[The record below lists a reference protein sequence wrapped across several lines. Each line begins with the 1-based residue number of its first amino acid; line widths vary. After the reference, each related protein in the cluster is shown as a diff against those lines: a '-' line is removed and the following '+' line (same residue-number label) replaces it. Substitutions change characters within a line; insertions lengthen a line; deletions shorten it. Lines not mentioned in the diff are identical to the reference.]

1 MPDKFIVPQFIENEE
16 KILGP
21 VTVRQ
26 FLLSLASAFALFI
39 EYKILQLPYF
49 ILAAVITVSI
59 GGTFGVGKVNGQPF
73 HLFFLNFLQT
83 LARPGLRVWDKAP
96 TDEEL
101 RMFIRPQVIAETDI
115 GASIRKTRPGSS
127 RLRDLALIVNT
138 GGVYAPEGE
147 EYAEP
152 PEKNSP
158 AARPNPYA
166 E

>member
-39 EYKILQLPYF
+39 EYKVFQLPYF
-49 ILAAVITVSI
+49 IMAAVITVSI
-59 GGTFGVGKVNGQPF
+59 GGTFGFVKVNGQPF

-101 RMFIRPQVIAETDI
+101 RMLIRPQVIAETDA
-115 GASIRKTRPGSS
+115 GTSTRKTRPGSS
-127 RLRDLALIVNT
+127 RLRDLALVVNT
-138 GGVYAPEGE
+138 GGVYEPEGE
-147 EYAEP
+147 EGVDL
-152 PEKNSP
+152 PERSKAP
-158 AARPNPYA
+158 RPNPYA

>member
-39 EYKILQLPYF
+39 EYKILQLGYF
-49 ILAAVITVSI
+49 ILAAVITVAI
-59 GGTFGVGKVNGQPF
+59 GGTFGFVKVNGQPF

-83 LARPGLRVWDKAP
+83 LLRPALRVWDKAP
-96 TDEEL
+96 TEAEL
-101 RMFIRPQVIAETDI
+101 RLFIRPQTIVDTDI
-115 GASIRKTRPGSS
+115 GATIRKTRPGSS
-127 RLRDLALIVNT
+127 RLRDLGLIVNT
-138 GGVYAPEGE
+138 GGVYAPEDE

-152 PEKNSP
+152 KVEKKSE
-158 AARPNPYA
+158 AMNPYA